1 MKLLS
6 NALRKLQLWV
16 DHGNTK
22 GVPLPMVRDPKRA
35 RGSLTATFSFLS
47 FNLVLFGTLGKIT
60 HVVGEV
66 DLTNALWLFGIS
78 LGAYL
83 GRTISKD
90 EKGIHIGD
98 EVKSEAESGE

>member
-1 MKLLS
+1 MQLLS
-6 NALRKLQLWV
+6 NLYAKLKKAI
-16 DHGNTK
+16 DDGNTQ
-22 GVPLPMVRDPKRA
+22 GVPLPMVRDPKRG

-47 FNLVLFGTLGKIT
+47 FNLVLLGTLGKIT
-60 HVVGEV
+60 KLVGDV

-90 EKGIHIGD
+90 EKGIKLEGNT
-98 EVKSEAESGE
+98 SEPPEEK